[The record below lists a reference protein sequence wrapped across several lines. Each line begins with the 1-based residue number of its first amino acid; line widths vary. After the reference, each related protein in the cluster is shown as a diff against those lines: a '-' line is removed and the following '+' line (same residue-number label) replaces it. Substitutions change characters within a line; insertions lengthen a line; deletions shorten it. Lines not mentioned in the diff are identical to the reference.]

1 MVAGGEAD
9 GSAIIINFA
18 VLHVE
23 DFFEVTSREAVRV
36 LFVEGFD
43 WFGNSTIDKGPQWS
57 EFIPFWVFTFND
69 LLEYGTVFVFIECS
83 HNPIFEWCRFVGGTG
98 LSCFVRSIEAVA
110 AIVRAEIS
118 NGGVKG

>member
-1 MVAGGEAD
+1 LVAAGEAG

-23 DFFEVTSREAVRV
+23 DEFEVTSREAVRV

-57 EFIPFWVFTFND
+57 EFRPFWVFTFND
-69 LLEYGTVFVFIECS
+69 FLEYGTVFVSIECS
-83 HNPIFEWCRFVGGTG
+83 HNPIVEWLRFVGGTG

-110 AIVRAEIS
+110 ANVHAEIRS
-118 NGGVKG
+118 GCVKG